1 MAKSKTLPGHIR
13 ALLAQFGR
21 DKEAREAWIASN
33 DALREALGYEW
44 SFWRR
49 PEQTAPLGNWRCWL
63 ILAGRWSDV
72 LKASSVRIAGTQV
85 IGPQQPPIAIPQ
97 GGTNPDT
104 EARTAISMVINSLR
118 AHGLISN

>member
-1 MAKSKTLPGHIR
+1 MAKSKSLPAHIR

-63 ILAGRWSDV
+63 ILAGPG
-72 LKASSVRIAGTQV
+72 AGDM
-85 IGPQQPPIAIPQ
+85 PQ
-97 GGTNPDT
+97 GGGATLLKHPQSESLENKSS
-104 EARTAISMVINSLR
+104 ARSSPTLLPPKVAPIRTRKPAPQSL
-118 AHGLISN
+118 